1 MFKNKMFDTK
11 IIIEITPRNNIK
23 IISWENSLSNK
34 INRFDLTYSK
44 IGNAIENQDKN
55 KNFKR
60 LSSFIES
67 VKIIYFFFNFFNF
80 SFMKADIFLKYTVKL
95 KAAAAINC
103 IKNDPV
109 PGSK

>member
-1 MFKNKMFDTK
+1 MFDTK

-55 KNFKR
+55 KNFNR

-67 VKIIYFFFNFFNF
+67 VIIIYFFFNFFNF
-80 SFMKADIFLKYTVKL
+80 SFMKADILLKYTVKL